1 MINERIDFPVYET
14 IGGKKIMAPSASPY
28 HSNLIIQLA
37 TDLNNYC
44 REKICG
50 RVFIDSLEVHL
61 PDGNVF
67 RPDLIVIKSDNM
79 NIVERNKPIHGVP
92 DMVVEVLSRSTMKR
106 DLTVKKDSYEKC
118 GVQEYWIINPYMET
132 VEVYL
137 LQDGKYVMDNFYA
150 KYPDYEWENMSDEEK
165 AEAKFEI
172 PVSIF
177 EDLTVKIDD
186 IFRWADF

>member
-14 IGGKKIMAPSASPY
+14 IGGKKFLVTSSNVI
-28 HSNLIIQLA
+28 HSDVVGQLA
-37 TDLNNYC
+37 ANLNNYFC
-44 REKICG
+44 EKKCG
-50 RVFIDSLEVHL
+50 YVFINKPPVNFPNGDII
-61 PDGNVF
+61 

-79 NIVERNKPIHGVP
+79 NIVKRNKPIHGVP
-92 DMVVEVLSRSTMKR
+92 DMVVEVLSHSTMKR
-106 DLTVKKDSYEKC
+106 DLTVKKDSYEAC
-118 GVQEYWIINPYMET
+118 EVQEYWIVNPYMKT

-137 LQDGKYVMDNFYA
+137 LQDGKYFMDNLYA
-150 KYPDYEWENMSDEEK
+150 KYPDYEWKNMSDEEK

-186 IFRWADF
+186 IFRWADV

>member
-14 IGGKKIMAPSASPY
+14 IGGKKFMAPSASAY
-28 HSNLIIQLA
+28 HCDIVGQLY
-37 TDLNNYC
+37 TKINNYLL
-44 REKICG
+44 EKRCG
-50 RVFIDSLEVHL
+50 FAFIDSLQVNL
-61 PDGNVF
+61 PDGNSP
-67 RPDLIVIKSDNM
+67 RPDLVVIKSDNM
-79 NIVERNKPIHGVP
+79 GIIKDKKTIHGVP